1 MSPSWTSKS
10 KPRVIGVGALPLQ
23 NEADVSS
30 YPSGRISE
38 RMSCKELAIFITN
51 IAHISHIR
59 QNHSTFPPIAISIT

>member
-10 KPRVIGVGALPLQ
+10 RPRVIGVGALPLQ

-38 RMSCKELAIFITN
+38 RMSCEESAIFFAN
-51 IAHISHIR
+51 LAHIPHIT
-59 QNHSTFPPIAISIT
+59 QNHSTFPSIEKKIK

>member
-10 KPRVIGVGALPLQ
+10 RPRVIGVGALPLQ

-38 RMSCKELAIFITN
+38 KEWVVKSQKIFYTF
-51 IAHISHIR
+51 ADP
-59 QNHSTFPPIAISIT
+59 QNLMLVVPLI

>member
-38 RMSCKELAIFITN
+38 RMSCEELAIFLTN
-51 IAHISHIR
+51 IAQIPHIR
-59 QNHSTFPPIAISIT
+59 QNHSTFPPIAKKK